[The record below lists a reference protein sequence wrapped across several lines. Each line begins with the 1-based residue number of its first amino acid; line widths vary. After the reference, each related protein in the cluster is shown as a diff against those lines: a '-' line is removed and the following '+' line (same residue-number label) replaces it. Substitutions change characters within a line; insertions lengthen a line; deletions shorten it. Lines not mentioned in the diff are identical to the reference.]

1 MNVTYDSS
9 IPAIEK
15 SWKWGNLEGLSAN
28 RRALDLWEQLRA
40 FKMPRKYCAGDL
52 AFEYGQPASGIYLVE
67 SGQLRLSMPRQSGRD
82 RIFEVVGPG
91 CVLGL
96 SEALSG
102 EPHKLTAQAVVECNL
117 SFVDREKF
125 MQVLRNQPELCMHIV
140 RQLSEDLHGLYY
152 RYRTTPDR
160 LGKPRKKSL
169 PPHVN

>member
-1 MNVTYDSS
+1 MSVTYGSC

-15 SWKWGNLEGLSAN
+15 SWKWGNLESLSAN
-28 RRALDLWEQLRA
+28 RHALDLWEQLRA
-40 FKMPRKYCAGDL
+40 LTMPRKYGAGDL
-52 AFEYGQPASGIYLVE
+52 AFKYGQPASGIYLVE
-67 SGQLRLSMPRQSGRD
+67 SGQLRLSMPRPSGRD

-91 CVLGL
+91 CVLGI

-102 EPHKLTAQAVVECNL
+102 EPHKLTAQAVVECDL

-125 MQVLRNQPELCMHIV
+125 MHVLKIHPDLCMHIV

-152 RYRTTPDR
+152 RYRTTQDR
-160 LGKPRKKSL
+160 PGKPRKKSF